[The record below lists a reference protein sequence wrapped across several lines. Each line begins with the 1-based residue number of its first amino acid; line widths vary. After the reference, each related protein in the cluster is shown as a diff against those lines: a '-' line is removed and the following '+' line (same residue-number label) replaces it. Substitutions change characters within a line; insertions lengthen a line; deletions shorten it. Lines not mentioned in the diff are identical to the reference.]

1 MNADSTTSRPHVGD
15 LDETVVWRS
24 EGGYVATAERDG
36 EYLLIIDE
44 SMLAE
49 LIGDP
54 IDADL
59 TNEMRRIMAFATEAA
74 RARRIEELR
83 RRREP

>member
-1 MNADSTTSRPHVGD
+1 MNADDVAREPHVGH
-15 LDETVVWRS
+15 LVETVLWRS
-24 EGGYVATAERDG
+24 EGGYVATAEQDG
-36 EYLLIIDE
+36 SYLLIIDE

-49 LIGDP
+49 LIGDA

-59 TNEMRRIMAFATEAA
+59 VDELRNITAFATEAA
-74 RARRIEELR
+74 RAQRTEELR